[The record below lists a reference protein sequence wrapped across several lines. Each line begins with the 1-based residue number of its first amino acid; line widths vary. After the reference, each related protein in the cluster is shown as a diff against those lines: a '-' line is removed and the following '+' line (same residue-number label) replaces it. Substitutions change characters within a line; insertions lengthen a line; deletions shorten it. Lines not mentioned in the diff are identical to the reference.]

1 MQSSTTFY
9 HKNSNFYFIKLLHVS
24 TELGHCQACKMF
36 KMMLVV
42 YCFFNKKSY
51 VGLCYIYIVED
62 SFVLIS
68 VMSVGRHETSV
79 SYTGTYFTS

>member
-1 MQSSTTFY
+1 
-9 HKNSNFYFIKLLHVS
+9 
-24 TELGHCQACKMF
+24 MF